1 MQMVKTTIADYTV
14 ERVFLG
20 QQSSENAVQKILNI
34 YINSMINDVRN
45 PYRN

>member
-1 MQMVKTTIADYTV
+1 MVKNTIADYTV

-34 YINSMINDVRN
+34 YISSMINDVRN